1 MDVCSFGILISFCS
15 HRAPFLGPGD
25 DLVRGGLDVL
35 RQHLGRRVPARPP
48 WRNDVNDSSSR
59 KPAARMTS
67 FTLRVMWVK
76 SGIFV
81 VAELLVFELVKDG
94 SLNGDE
100 IDTLISTAIASHQPA
115 AEHARRAEWRKRAAN
130 AAAVF
135 ERKDIVMLMRLSSP
149 GPGRDGG
156 DLCAAGA
163 GPDSS
168 HQRNGDGQRSCC
180 RSDRRQHS

>member
-1 MDVCSFGILISFCS
+1 MIWFVVGLTYYGSTLGVVCLLCTSISRS
-15 HRAPFLGPGD
+15 VSSASP
-25 DLVRGGLDVL
+25 VSV
-35 RQHLGRRVPARPP
+35 RPP

-67 FTLRVMWVK
+67 FTLRVMWVT

-100 IDTLISTAIASHQPA
+100 IDTLISTAIASHQLA

-135 ERKDIVMLMRLSSP
+135 EERTSS
-149 GPGRDGG
+149 
-156 DLCAAGA
+156 C
-163 GPDSS
+163 
-168 HQRNGDGQRSCC
+168 
-180 RSDRRQHS
+180 